1 MRPALAV
8 CCAISPSTNAPSD
21 DRTAP
26 MPKPLKTP
34 RSGNPQSRHARKL
47 AKSTSRAEAA
57 FGKFR
62 IAPDQHAAVPEF
74 RPLAL
79 SLCKMHLYFGAPRL
93 RERPG
98 KRSHREIERRDAVDD
113 GRGHTPRP

>member
-1 MRPALAV
+1 
-8 CCAISPSTNAPSD
+8 
-21 DRTAP
+21 
-26 MPKPLKTP
+26 
-34 RSGNPQSRHARKL
+34 
-47 AKSTSRAEAA
+47 
-57 FGKFR
+57 
-62 IAPDQHAAVPEF
+62 VPEF

-113 GRGHTPRP
+113 GRGHAVSRNGLSGKILLRIRARRLLRGIDELVGPGLADIDIGPGDFGRTDAEYRKHGV